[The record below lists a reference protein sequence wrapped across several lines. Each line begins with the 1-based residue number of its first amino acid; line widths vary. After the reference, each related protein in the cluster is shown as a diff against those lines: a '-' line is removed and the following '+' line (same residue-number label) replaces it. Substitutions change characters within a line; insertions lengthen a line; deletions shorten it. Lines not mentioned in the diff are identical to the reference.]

1 MNSFYRTVFQEV
13 EEGLCDLVLLSN
25 EAVVFRTKPDSG
37 FRNGISPMMCDAFCV
52 LLVKGGTAT
61 LSVNYSSELLHPD
74 TLVFLTPN
82 MVLSLS
88 DADAD
93 FSLEGVCFYPA
104 YFDDL
109 SVYTLVYAQMISFL
123 NEKTMPVQSLSAE
136 EMKSLTSILGLYSDI
151 SMAQFYQTGLLAH
164 LSNLLL
170 LRVVEILRSSGVSDT
185 VKVSHPVE
193 IYREFR
199 KLLKTYCLKEH
210 YIAFYA
216 SQLNVST
223 TYLSRIVRQV
233 SGRTV
238 NDHIAHMLIT
248 EIRRMLDCT
257 DMPIKQIADRMGF
270 ADQASFGKFFR
281 KQLGVSPSIY
291 RRNNK

>member
-13 EEGLCDLVLLSN
+13 EEGLCDSVLLSN

-52 LLVKGGTAT
+52 LLVKGGAAT

-109 SVYTLVYAQMISFL
+109 SVYALVYAQMISFL
-123 NEKTMPVQSLSAE
+123 NEKTMPVQSLSTE

>member
-13 EEGLCDLVLLSN
+13 EEGLCDSVLLSN

-52 LLVKGGTAT
+52 LLVKGGEAT

-109 SVYTLVYAQMISFL
+109 SVYALVYAQMISFL

-136 EMKSLTSILGLYSDI
+136 EMESLKSILGLYSDI